1 MRSLDLS
8 LASALSTDLFRA
20 KTTNYPRDLENF
32 ATFRG
37 LKNLK
42 EHGVVMPKQTQLAI
56 AEQQSSATAVSAFY
70 ATIAAVGTLGIAILI
85 ISANVAYAVAH

>member
-1 MRSLDLS
+1 
-8 LASALSTDLFRA
+8 
-20 KTTNYPRDLENF
+20 
-32 ATFRG
+32 
-37 LKNLK
+37 
-42 EHGVVMPKQTQLAI
+42 MPKQTQLAI